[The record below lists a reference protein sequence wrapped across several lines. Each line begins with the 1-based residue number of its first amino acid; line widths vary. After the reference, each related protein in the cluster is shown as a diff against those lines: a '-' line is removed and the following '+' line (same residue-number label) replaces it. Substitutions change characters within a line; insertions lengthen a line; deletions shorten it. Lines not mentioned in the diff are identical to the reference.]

1 MYNLFQLQIEQLKPG
16 WFEID
21 PHKLFEDAKTVL
33 RDGIRGGLSTFCSL
47 SLLLVISSNLNLYC
61 AVPS

>member
-1 MYNLFQLQIEQLKPG
+1 MFQLQINQLKPG

-33 RDGIRGGLSTFCSL
+33 RDGIRGEPPSFCGSL
-47 SLLLVISSNLNLYC
+47 VVAIVIRLQQFY
-61 AVPS
+61 PS